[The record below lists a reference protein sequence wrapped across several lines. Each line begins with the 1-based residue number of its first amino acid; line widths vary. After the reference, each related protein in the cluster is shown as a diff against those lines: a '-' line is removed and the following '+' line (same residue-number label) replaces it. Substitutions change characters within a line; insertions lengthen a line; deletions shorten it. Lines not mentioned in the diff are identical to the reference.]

1 MPGWRTE
8 TDTSG
13 RGEAGRGVFPRF
25 FPAVIVTFGLNVISQ
40 SKETKKLST
49 NERTEH
55 IERFFLK
62 YGTHL
67 PNHNIYHNY
76 NKYEKLRIRNFVK

>member
-1 MPGWRTE
+1 MRESVSMPGWRTE

-49 NERTEH
+49 NERAEH
-55 IERFFLK
+55 IERFFFK
-62 YGTHL
+62 VWNTFA
-67 PNHNIYHNY
+67 
-76 NKYEKLRIRNFVK
+76 ES